1 METRRIIY
9 IPLSHILVGTIAG
22 FPEGTRY
29 TQSRGQSHIIR
40 SRNPFSLRDAMD

>member
-1 METRRIIY
+1 MEIRRIIY

-29 TQSRGQSHIIR
+29 TQSGSTAYH
-40 SRNPFSLRDAMD
+40 PFKYAI